1 VVTKKKEQKGSGDF
15 SIRPAIN
22 EDHGFIR
29 QISGE
34 IFSMFGD
41 YGEIIPQWFVN
52 PDVVTVMCLEK
63 GCPLGFAMLS
73 ISSGEILAI
82 AVSPETQ
89 RRGIGTALLNR
100 VEGTARQRGI
110 KRVQLHAASENKAAC
125 MFFQN
130 AAYTVIGGRERYY
143 PNGQKALIM
152 AKEIQV
158 KGD

>member
-22 EDHGFIR
+22 EDYGFIR

-52 PDVVTVMCLEK
+52 PDVVTMMYLEK
-63 GCPLGFAMLS
+63 GHPLGFAMLS

-82 AVSPETQ
+82 AVSPEIQ
-89 RRGIGTALLNR
+89 RRGIGTALLHC
-100 VEGTARQRGI
+100 VEEIACQRGI
-110 KRVQLHAASENKAAC
+110 KRIHLHTALENVAAR

-130 AAYTVIGGRERYY
+130 AAFKVIGGKERYY
-143 PNGQKALIM
+143 PKGQKALIM
-152 AKEIQV
+152 SKEIQG
-158 KGD
+158 KGY